1 MLNINN
7 IIFIWFILQNFLF
20 FSIYNKYA
28 YFELINYTEKKL
40 SLIPDNKFTYKD
52 FINIIIDNIIY
63 TKISIGEPKQN
74 LIALIN
80 SEEYS
85 YFIFKDICT
94 LNSYYNQNISKA
106 FNYND
111 KEKTFFYNDYSK
123 ALYVKETISLNI
135 NKKEKIIN
143 DFPIMF
149 MNDPLNDELFNKR
162 SSLNITGKTC
172 FTIGLKFM
180 ENNGNKNAKN
190 FISVLNNENIIDSNL
205 LFIEYDENGKEKNLI
220 LGEYPEC
227 LDSKKYSI
235 KNEFRTNI
243 KIYNRFK
250 AQWGLEFNKIIS
262 GDFSLDKK
270 DVAFHHNLGVI
281 YGTNEY
287 RKFIHKN
294 FFEHYINLNICQKI
308 DNDIYLYYFC
318 NKDKFE
324 KEKINFPEIK
334 MIKIEFGE
342 EFILNYDDLFFT
354 KGNNIYFL
362 IIFHNLYNEIWEL
375 GKPFL
380 KKYSFAYNFDSK
392 IIHYYSKKNIYN
404 ENINKN
410 DNNKF
415 ENNFS
420 SFPYIIIISFF
431 IGIFFFFAGKIYYN
445 KRKNNLLKAKEL
457 EENFSYYNNINKTKL
472 IEE

>member
-1 MLNINN
+1 
-7 IIFIWFILQNFLF
+7 
-20 FSIYNKYA
+20 
-28 YFELINYTEKKL
+28 
-40 SLIPDNKFTYKD
+40 
-52 FINIIIDNIIY
+52 
-63 TKISIGEPKQN
+63 
-74 LIALIN
+74 
-80 SEEYS
+80 
-85 YFIFKDICT
+85 
-94 LNSYYNQNISKA
+94 
-106 FNYND
+106 
-111 KEKTFFYNDYSK
+111 
-123 ALYVKETISLNI
+123 
-135 NKKEKIIN
+135 
-143 DFPIMF
+143 
-149 MNDPLNDELFNKR
+149 
-162 SSLNITGKTC
+162 
-172 FTIGLKFM
+172 
-180 ENNGNKNAKN
+180 
-190 FISVLNNENIIDSNL
+190 
-205 LFIEYDENGKEKNLI
+205 
-220 LGEYPEC
+220 
-227 LDSKKYSI
+227 
-235 KNEFRTNI
+235 
-243 KIYNRFK
+243 
-250 AQWGLEFNKIIS
+250 
-262 GDFSLDKK
+262 
-270 DVAFHHNLGVI
+270 
-281 YGTNEY
+281 
-287 RKFIHKN
+287 
-294 FFEHYINLNICQKI
+294 
-308 DNDIYLYYFC
+308 
-318 NKDKFE
+318 
-324 KEKINFPEIK
+324 